1 MIEAWQNGAEL
12 EGEAV
17 REEAAQF
24 LCFWLGSQTYALPVG
39 EVQEIRATGAWST
52 LPGSP
57 PWVLGV
63 MNLRG
68 LVIPMFDLRMRF
80 AIAAGEHSTAAPVLI
95 VVAAR
100 GKLAGLVVDA
110 VMDVTDIPKAA
121 IRTASGG
128 ATLEARCVSGV
139 ASLGDSV
146 VIILDAAALMIW
158 EGTPGAGAQDKDLQS
173 LAEGVGQEGEND
185 VAVVQ

>member
-63 MNLRG
+63 M
-68 LVIPMFDLRMRF
+68 
-80 AIAAGEHSTAAPVLI
+80 
-95 VVAAR
+95 AAR